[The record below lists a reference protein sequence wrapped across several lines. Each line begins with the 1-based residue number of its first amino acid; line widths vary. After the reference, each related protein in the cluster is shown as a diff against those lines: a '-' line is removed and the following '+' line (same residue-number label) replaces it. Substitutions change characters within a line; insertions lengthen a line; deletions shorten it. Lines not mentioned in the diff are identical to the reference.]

1 MKKYLPFLFLFF
13 LSLVFFWKFFIN
25 GLIPVPSD
33 TIVGLY
39 HPYRDLY
46 AKDYPRGIPFKN
58 FLITD
63 PVRQIYPWK
72 ELAISQFKNY
82 SIPIWNPYEMAG
94 RPLLANFQS
103 AVFYPFNILFFI
115 VPFWLSWSF
124 LIMIQPLLGSI
135 FMFLFLRNLK
145 LDIFSSFF
153 GGVVFAFSGFFVTWL
168 EWGNV
173 LHTALWLP
181 LILLSIDK
189 IFQHSKEIS
198 NIKNK
203 KFFVWFGIL
212 LFSSLASFFGG
223 HLQIFFYVSI
233 VTALYF
239 IFRLYKQS
247 KKFNILFVFLIFS
260 ILFLILTS
268 IQWIPTLQFVL
279 LSARGLDQGFLDVE
293 GWFIPWQHLVQ
304 FIAPDFFGNPTTLN
318 YWGTWNYGELTGYF
332 GIIPL
337 LFAIF
342 AIFIKKNKEVLFFAF
357 VAILAL
363 IFALPTP
370 LAKIPFLLNLPLIS
384 TSQPTRLL
392 FLVNFSLAVLSAF
405 GLNYYSNILK
415 NIRIGEKKLVLF
427 SLGLV
432 GIGIAALYVFT
443 IVGIKSGI
451 DPTNL
456 AVAKR
461 NSILPL
467 AIFIASLVLILG
479 SMRINKKFTNV
490 ILALLILIT
499 IFDLFRF
506 SWKFNTFSK

>member
-1 MKKYLPFLFLFF
+1 M
-13 LSLVFFWKFFIN
+13 
-25 GLIPVPSD
+25 
-33 TIVGLY
+33 
-39 HPYRDLY
+39 
-46 AKDYPRGIPFKN
+46 
-58 FLITD
+58 
-63 PVRQIYPWK
+63 
-72 ELAISQFKNY
+72 
-82 SIPIWNPYEMAG
+82 
-94 RPLLANFQS
+94 
-103 AVFYPFNILFFI
+103 
-115 VPFWLSWSF
+115 
-124 LIMIQPLLGSI
+124 
-135 FMFLFLRNLK
+135 
-145 LDIFSSFF
+145 
-153 GGVVFAFSGFFVTWL
+153 
-168 EWGNV
+168 
-173 LHTALWLP
+173 
-181 LILLSIDK
+181 
-189 IFQHSKEIS
+189 
-198 NIKNK
+198 
-203 KFFVWFGIL
+203 
-212 LFSSLASFFGG
+212 
-223 HLQIFFYVSI
+223 
-233 VTALYF
+233 
-239 IFRLYKQS
+239 
-247 KKFNILFVFLIFS
+247 
-260 ILFLILTS
+260 
-268 IQWIPTLQFVL
+268 QFVL

-506 SWKFNTFSK
+506 SWKFNTFSKKEYLFPSTKSIEYLKKDKEIFRVASNDSRILAPNFLTHYKIQTIEGYDPLYLLSYGELIAATERGEPNITPPFGFNRIITPHNLNSKIIDFLNVKYIFSLTDIQSQKFEMIHEEGQTKIFKNQNYHPRTFFVKKLVVAKDKKERINEIFKQDLSEFAVVEEEVYDSSALSIGSAEIIKYNENEVIIKTENQGTGFLVLSDAYYPTWRAFMDGREQKIYKTNHAFRGVVVPSGSHELLFKNNML